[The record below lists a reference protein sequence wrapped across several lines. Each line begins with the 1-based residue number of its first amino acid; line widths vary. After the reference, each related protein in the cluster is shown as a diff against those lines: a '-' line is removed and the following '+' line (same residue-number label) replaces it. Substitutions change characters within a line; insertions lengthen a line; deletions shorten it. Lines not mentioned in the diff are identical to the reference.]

1 MRTLVVLP
9 TYQEAANVAIV
20 LERLREL
27 VPEAHVLVVD
37 DNSPD
42 GTADVAGAVA
52 TRVGGI
58 EVLRRAG
65 KWGLGSAYCAGFSV
79 ALSHGYGVVVQM
91 DADLSHDPAAVPEL
105 LGALDTGVDLVLGS
119 RYVPGGEIPDWSWWR
134 RALSR
139 CGNRY
144 AAAVLGL
151 DVLDATSGFRV
162 YRADALR
169 RIDLPSVRAEGYA
182 FQIEMTYRLAARGG
196 RIVEWPI
203 RFTERGQGNSKLSA
217 RIIAEALV
225 LVTWWG
231 GRDLLRRLLTRTATK
246 PARASG
252 SRRPSPQRTAQ
263 RRSGPLR
270 SS

>member
-42 GTADVAGAVA
+42 GTADIAGAVA
-52 TRVGGI
+52 TRAGGI
-58 EVLRRAG
+58 EVLRRPG
-65 KWGLGSAYCAGFSV
+65 KSGLRTAYCAGFSL
-79 ALSHGYGVVVQM
+79 ALSQGYGVVVQM
-91 DADLSHDPAAVPEL
+91 DADLSHDPAALPEL
-105 LGALDTGVDLVLGS
+105 LDALDTGVDLVLGS
-119 RYVPGGEIPDWSWWR
+119 RYVPRGEIPDWSRWR

-139 CGNRY
+139 WGNRY
-144 AAAVLGL
+144 AATVLGL

-169 RIDLPSVRAEGYA
+169 RIDLASLRAEGYA
-182 FQIEMTYRLAARGG
+182 FQIEMTYRLAAGG
-196 RIVEWPI
+196 GTIVERPI
-203 RFTERGQGNSKLSA
+203 RFTERAQGSSKLSA
-217 RIIAEALV
+217 RIIGEALV

-231 GRDLLRRLLTRTATK
+231 GRDRLLGLFRRTA
-246 PARASG
+246 ARSVAAPGVG
-252 SRRPSPQRTAQ
+252 S
-263 RRSGPLR
+263 
-270 SS
+270 SSS